1 VSNVEKAIP
10 LAGTVNGGE
19 AGSSRKRV
27 WRVLVLI
34 VATVIAGGMAAAY
47 LIQKLP
53 REDGNI
59 AAAAAISPEMREI
72 DSTVTTSGTVR
83 LRTGAEVRVGSQVSG
98 IVRKLNVTVG
108 SDIHKGDIIAE
119 IDPRP
124 LQARV
129 EQART
134 QAAMD
139 EVGVGKAQR
148 DLNRGQQL
156 FGEGVLPAQQKED
169 LEWQLKS
176 AQAKLEKSRS
186 DLAAA
191 EIDLSY
197 AVIRAPISGTVA
209 SVSTQE
215 GETVAASFAAPTF
228 VTIIEDNALELV
240 AMVDETDIANIRAGD
255 TVNFT
260 VEAYPSR
267 EMAAVVK
274 RIDPVATIISGVVNY
289 PVMAAIQKDG
299 RLLKPDMT
307 ANITIKT
314 AERKAMAV
322 PNSAIQRDDEE
333 RFVYL
338 IRNGKQEKRIVTIGT
353 RDAGFTE
360 IKKGLSISDQVVLNR
375 RADSEKKSERDHD

>member
-1 VSNVEKAIP
+1 MWLVLALIVTTAI
-10 LAGTVNGGE
+10 
-19 AGSSRKRV
+19 AGSAV
-27 WRVLVLI
+27 
-34 VATVIAGGMAAAY
+34 AAY
-47 LIQKLP
+47 LIQKQP
-53 REDGNI
+53 REDGII
-59 AAAAAISPEMREI
+59 ATASTIFPEMREI

-108 SDIHKGDIIAE
+108 SHIQKGDIIAE

-156 FGEGVLPAQQKED
+156 FAEGVLPAQQKED

-176 AQAKLEKSRS
+176 AQAKLEKSKS
-186 DLAAA
+186 DSAAA

-240 AMVDETDIANIRAGD
+240 AMVDETDIANVRPGD
-255 TVNFT
+255 TVSFT

-267 EMAAVVK
+267 EMQAVVK

-289 PVMAAIQKDG
+289 PVMAVIQKDG

-314 AERKAMAV
+314 AERKALVV
-322 PNSAIQRDDEE
+322 PNGAIQRDGDE
-333 RFVYL
+333 RFVFL
-338 IRNGKQEKRIVTIGT
+338 IRDRKKEKRTVAIGT
-353 RDAGFTE
+353 RDGGFTE
-360 IKKGLSISDQVVLNR
+360 IKKGLSPGDQVVVNGGGGPVKR
-375 RADSEKKSERDHD
+375 GAKP

>member
-1 VSNVEKAIP
+1 MSVDEAIP
-10 LAGTVNGGE
+10 LQGAARGRD
-19 AGSSRKRV
+19 ASASRKRMWQALGITV
-27 WRVLVLI
+27 VIVLVA
-34 VATVIAGGMAAAY
+34 VTAGAY
-47 LIQKLP
+47 WLQRQP
-53 REDGNI
+53 HQEGSI
-59 AAAAAISPEMREI
+59 AAASTISPEIREI

-83 LRTGAEVRVGSQVSG
+83 LRTGAQVRVGSQVSG
-98 IVRKLNVTVG
+98 IVRRLNVTVG
-108 SDIHKGDIIAE
+108 SHIQKGDIIAE

-139 EVGVGKAQR
+139 EVGVGKAER
-148 DLNRGQQL
+148 DLKRGQQL
-156 FGEGVLPAQQKED
+156 FAEGVLPAQQKED

-176 AQAKLEKSRS
+176 AQAKLEKSKS

-240 AMVDETDIANIRAGD
+240 AMVDETDIANVRPGD

-267 EMAAVVK
+267 EMPATVK

-289 PVMAAIQKDG
+289 PVMAAIQRDG

-314 AERKAMAV
+314 AERKALVV
-322 PNSAIQRDDEE
+322 PNGALQRNGEE
-333 RFVYL
+333 RFVFL
-338 IRNGKQEKRIVTIGT
+338 IRDGKQEKRTVTIGT

-360 IKKGLSISDQVVLNR
+360 IKKGLSVGDRVVVNR
-375 RADSEKKSERDHD
+375 VATPEKKGE

>member
-1 VSNVEKAIP
+1 MTVDEAIP
-10 LAGTVNGGE
+10 LAGAVRGRE
-19 AGSSRKRV
+19 AGTSRKRM
-27 WRVLVLI
+27 WRALGLTVVIVLVGG
-34 VATVIAGGMAAAY
+34 TVAAY
-47 LIQKLP
+47 WIQKQP
-53 REDGNI
+53 SDPATI
-59 AAAAAISPEMREI
+59 AAASTISPEMREI

-108 SDIHKGDIIAE
+108 SHIQKGDIIAE

-124 LQARV
+124 LEARV

-134 QAAMD
+134 QASMD

-156 FGEGVLPAQQKED
+156 FAEGVLPAQQKED

-176 AQAKLEKSRS
+176 AQAKLDKSKS

-191 EIDLSY
+191 RIDLSY
-197 AVIRAPISGTVA
+197 AAIRAPISGTVA

-240 AMVDETDIANIRAGD
+240 AIVDETDIANVRPGD
-255 TVNFT
+255 PVNFT
-260 VEAYPSR
+260 VEAYPSKA
-267 EMAAVVK
+267 MPAVVK

-289 PVMAAIQKDG
+289 PVIAAIQKDG

-314 AERKAMAV
+314 AERRALVV
-322 PNSAIQRDDEE
+322 PNGTIQRDSEE
-333 RFVYL
+333 RFVL
-338 IRNGKQEKRIVTIGT
+338 LVRDGKQEKRPVSIGA

-360 IKKGLSISDQVVLNR
+360 IKNGLSASDKVIVNR
-375 RADSEKKSERDHD
+375 AGDAEKKGAKP

>member
-1 VSNVEKAIP
+1 MKVDEAMPFEGAVRGREAGRARKRLRLGLII
-10 LAGTVNGGE
+10 LLVLVGGTV
-19 AGSSRKRV
+19 
-27 WRVLVLI
+27 
-34 VATVIAGGMAAAY
+34 AAY
-47 LIQKLP
+47 WFQRQP
-53 REDGNI
+53 REEGNRP
-59 AAAAAISPEMREI
+59 AASTISPEIKEI

-83 LRTGAEVRVGSQVSG
+83 LRTGAEVRVGSEVSG

-108 SDIHKGDIIAE
+108 SHIQKGDIIAE

-139 EVGVGKAQR
+139 EVGVGKAER
-148 DLNRGQQL
+148 DLKRGQQL
-156 FGEGVLPAQQKED
+156 FAEGVLPAQQKED

-176 AQAKLEKSRS
+176 AQAKLEKSKS
-186 DLAAA
+186 DLAAV

-240 AMVDETDIANIRAGD
+240 AMVDETDIASVQPGD

-267 EMAAVVK
+267 EMPAIVK

-289 PVMAAIQKDG
+289 PVTATIERDG

-314 AERKAMAV
+314 AERKALVV
-322 PNSAIQRDDEE
+322 PNGAILRDGEE
-333 RFVYL
+333 RCVFL
-338 IRNGKQEKRIVTIGT
+338 IRDGRQEKRTVTIGT
-353 RDAGFTE
+353 RDAAFTE
-360 IKKGLSISDQVVLNR
+360 IKKGLSASDVVLVNR
-375 RADSEKKSERDHD
+375 AADSERKGDQP

>member
-1 VSNVEKAIP
+1 MTVDEAIP
-10 LAGTVNGGE
+10 LARTAHGVE
-19 AGSSRKRV
+19 AGASRKRL
-27 WRVLVLI
+27 WRVLGLVGVIVL
-34 VATVIAGGMAAAY
+34 VGGAVGAY
-47 LIQKLP
+47 WRQRQP
-53 REDGNI
+53 REEGSI
-59 AAAAAISPEMREI
+59 AAASTISPEMREV

-83 LRTGAEVRVGSQVSG
+83 LRTGSQVRVGSQVSG

-108 SDIHKGDIIAE
+108 SHIQKGDIIAE

-139 EVGVGKAQR
+139 AVGVGKAER
-148 DLNRGQQL
+148 DLKRGQQL
-156 FGEGVLPAQQKED
+156 FAEGVLPAQQKED
-169 LEWQLKS
+169 LEWQVKS
-176 AQAKLEKSRS
+176 AQAKLDKSKS

-240 AMVDETDIANIRAGD
+240 AMVDETDIANVKPGD

-267 EMAAVVK
+267 EMPAIVK

-289 PVMAAIQKDG
+289 QVMAAIQKDA

-314 AERKAMAV
+314 AERKALLV
-322 PNSAIQRDDEE
+322 PNSAVQRDGEE
-333 RFVYL
+333 RYVL
-338 IRNGKQEKRIVTIGT
+338 LVRDGKQDKRTVTIGA
-353 RDAGFTE
+353 RDSGFTE
-360 IKKGLSISDQVVLNR
+360 IKKGLTVGDRVVVNR
-375 RADSEKKSERDHD
+375 VATPEKKGD

>member
-1 VSNVEKAIP
+1 MNVDEAIT
-10 LAGTVNGGE
+10 LEGAVRGRE
-19 AGSSRKRV
+19 AGKPRNRV
-27 WRVLVLI
+27 WLWLVVLI
-34 VATVIAGGMAAAY
+34 VLVGGAVAASW
-47 LIQKLP
+47 IQRQP
-53 REDGNI
+53 REEGNI
-59 AAAAAISPEMREI
+59 AAASTISPEMREI

-108 SDIHKGDIIAE
+108 SHIQKGDVIAE

-139 EVGVGKAQR
+139 EVGAGKAER
-148 DLNRGQQL
+148 DLKRGQQL
-156 FGEGVLPAQQKED
+156 FTEGVLPAQQRED

-176 AQAKLEKSRS
+176 AQAKLEKSKS

-240 AMVDETDIANIRAGD
+240 AMVDETDIANVRPGD

-267 EMAAVVK
+267 EMPAMVK

-289 PVMAAIQKDG
+289 PVMAAIQRDRG
-299 RLLKPDMT
+299 LLKPDMT

-314 AERKAMAV
+314 AERMALVV
-322 PNSAIQRDDEE
+322 PNGAILHDGEE
-333 RFVYL
+333 RFVFL
-338 IRNGKQEKRIVTIGT
+338 MRDGKQEKRRVTIGT
-353 RDAGFTE
+353 RDAVFTE
-360 IKKGLSISDQVVLNR
+360 IKKGLTVNDRVAGP
-375 RADSEKKSERDHD
+375 RAGDSEKKGEKP

>member
-1 VSNVEKAIP
+1 MNVEEAIP
-10 LAGTVNGGE
+10 LREAARGGS
-19 AGSSRKRV
+19 ASAPKKRV
-27 WRVLVLI
+27 WLTLSLIGFMVL
-34 VATVIAGGMAAAY
+34 AGASVAAY
-47 LIQKLP
+47 WIEKQP
-53 REDGNI
+53 RDEVN
-59 AAAAAISPEMREI
+59 AAAASTISPEMREM

-108 SDIHKGDIIAE
+108 SHIQKGDIIAE

-156 FGEGVLPAQQKED
+156 FKEGVLPAQQKED

-176 AQAKLEKSRS
+176 AEAKLEKSKS
-186 DLAAA
+186 DLTAV

-240 AMVDETDIANIRAGD
+240 AMVDETDIANVRPGD
-255 TVNFT
+255 TVSFT

-267 EMAAVVK
+267 EMPAIVK

-314 AERKAMAV
+314 AERKALVV
-322 PNSAIQRDDEE
+322 PNGTIQRDGEE
-333 RFVYL
+333 RYVYVL
-338 IRNGKQEKRIVTIGT
+338 RDGKQEKRGVTIGT

-360 IKKGLSISDQVVLNR
+360 IKKGLSRSDQVIVNR
-375 RADSEKKSERDHD
+375 AGDPEKKGEKP

>member
-1 VSNVEKAIP
+1 VDEAIP
-10 LAGTVNGGE
+10 LDGAAQEHDAGT
-19 AGSSRKRV
+19 ARKR
-27 WRVLVLI
+27 L
-34 VATVIAGGMAAAY
+34 AFGFFAGIGLA
-47 LIQKLP
+47 
-53 REDGNI
+53 G
-59 AAAAAISPEMREI
+59 AAAAAFWFQTQPRVEATVAAASTISPEMREI

-108 SDIHKGDIIAE
+108 SHIRMGDIIAE
-119 IDPRP
+119 IDPRA

-129 EQART
+129 EQMRT

-139 EVGVGKAQR
+139 DVGVGKAQR

-156 FGEGVLPAQQKED
+156 FKEGVLPAQQKED
-169 LEWQLKS
+169 LEWLLKS
-176 AQAKLEKSRS
+176 AQAKVEKSKS

-197 AVIRAPISGTVA
+197 SVIRAPISGTVA

-240 AMVDETDIANIRAGD
+240 AMVDETDIANVRAGD
-255 TVNFT
+255 PVNFT
-260 VEAYPSR
+260 VEAYPAR
-267 EMAAVVK
+267 EMPAIVK

-289 PVMAAIQKDG
+289 PVMAAIQKNG
-299 RLLKPDMT
+299 QLLKPDMT

-314 AERKAMAV
+314 AERKALVV
-322 PNSAIQRDDEE
+322 PNSAIQREGEE

-338 IRNGKQEKRIVTIGT
+338 VRNGKQEKRSVGIGA

-360 IKKGLSISDQVVLNR
+360 IKKGLNASDKVIVR
-375 RADSEKKSERDHD
+375 RAGDTEKKGEKP

>member
-1 VSNVEKAIP
+1 VIDVDEAIP
-10 LAGTVNGGE
+10 LEGAAPGRDVGE
-19 AGSSRKRV
+19 SKKRV
-27 WRVLVLI
+27 RLVLV
-34 VATVIAGGMAAAY
+34 GGTMAAY
-47 LIQKLP
+47 WIQNDP
-53 REDGNI
+53 REDRNI
-59 AAAAAISPEMREI
+59 AAASTIFPEMREI

-83 LRTGAEVRVGSQVSG
+83 LRPGAEVRVGSQVSG

-108 SDIHKGDIIAE
+108 SHIQKGDVIAE

-134 QAAMD
+134 LAAMD
-139 EVGVGKAQR
+139 EVAVGKAQR
-148 DLNRGQQL
+148 DLRRGQQL
-156 FGEGVLPAQQKED
+156 FSEGVLPAQQKED

-176 AQAKLEKSRS
+176 SLAKLEKSKS

-197 AVIRAPISGTVA
+197 AVIYAPISGTVA

-240 AMVDETDIANIRAGD
+240 AMVDETDIANVRPGD
-255 TVNFT
+255 VVQFT

-267 EMAAVVK
+267 EMPAVVK

-289 PVMAAIQKDG
+289 PVMAVIQKDG

-314 AERKAMAV
+314 AERRALVV
-322 PNSAIQRDDEE
+322 PNSAIQRDSEQRYVFLLQD
-333 RFVYL
+333 
-338 IRNGKQEKRIVTIGT
+338 GKQEKRAVTIGT

-360 IKKGLSISDQVVLNR
+360 IKKGLSASDQVIINR
-375 RADSEKKSERDHD
+375 PVDSGKEGEKP

>member
-1 VSNVEKAIP
+1 MNVDVAIP
-10 LAGTVNGGE
+10 LEGAVRGRE
-19 AGSSRKRV
+19 AGRARRRV
-27 WRVLVLI
+27 WLGLIILLVLVGGA
-34 VATVIAGGMAAAY
+34 VAAYWFQRQPREVRNRAAASTV
-47 LIQKLP
+47 
-53 REDGNI
+53 
-59 AAAAAISPEMREI
+59 SPEIKEI

-83 LRTGAEVRVGSQVSG
+83 LRSGAEVRVGSEVSG
-98 IVRKLNVTVG
+98 MVGKLNVTVG
-108 SDIHKGDIIAE
+108 SHIQKGDTIAE

-129 EQART
+129 EQARA

-139 EVGVGKAQR
+139 EVGVAKAER
-148 DLNRGQQL
+148 DLKRGQQL
-156 FGEGVLPAQQKED
+156 FAEGVLPAQQKED

-176 AQAKLEKSRS
+176 AQAKLEKSKS

-197 AVIRAPISGTVA
+197 AVIHAPISGTVA

-240 AMVDETDIANIRAGD
+240 AMVDETDIANVRPGD
-255 TVNFT
+255 TVSFT

-267 EMAAVVK
+267 EMPAIVK

-289 PVMAAIQKDG
+289 PVMATIQRDG

-314 AERKAMAV
+314 AERKALVV
-322 PNSAIQRDDEE
+322 PNGAILRDGEE
-333 RFVYL
+333 RCVFL
-338 IRNGKQEKRIVTIGT
+338 IRDGKQEKRTVTIGT
-353 RDAGFTE
+353 RDAAFTE
-360 IKKGLSISDQVVLNR
+360 IKKGLSASDMVMVDR
-375 RADSEKKSERDHD
+375 AADSERKADKP

>member
-1 VSNVEKAIP
+1 MKVDEAMPFEGAVRGREAGRARKRLRLGLII
-10 LAGTVNGGE
+10 LLVLVGGTV
-19 AGSSRKRV
+19 
-27 WRVLVLI
+27 
-34 VATVIAGGMAAAY
+34 AAY
-47 LIQKLP
+47 WFQRQP
-53 REDGNI
+53 REEGNRP
-59 AAAAAISPEMREI
+59 AASTISPEIKEI

-83 LRTGAEVRVGSQVSG
+83 LRTGAEVRVGSEVSG

-108 SDIHKGDIIAE
+108 SHIQKGDIIAE

-129 EQART
+129 EQAHT

-139 EVGVGKAQR
+139 EVGVGKAER
-148 DLNRGQQL
+148 DLKRGQQL
-156 FGEGVLPAQQKED
+156 FAEGVLPAQQKED

-176 AQAKLEKSRS
+176 AEAKLEKSKS

-240 AMVDETDIANIRAGD
+240 AMVDETDIANVRPGD

-260 VEAYPSR
+260 VEAYPLR
-267 EMAAVVK
+267 EIPAIVK

-289 PVMAAIQKDG
+289 PVVATIERHG

-314 AERKAMAV
+314 AERKALVV
-322 PNSAIQRDDEE
+322 PNGAILRDGEE
-333 RFVYL
+333 RCVFL
-338 IRNGKQEKRIVTIGT
+338 IRDGKQEKRTVTIGT

-360 IKKGLSISDQVVLNR
+360 IKKGLSASDMVMVNGA
-375 RADSEKKSERDHD
+375 ADSQRKGDKP

>member
-1 VSNVEKAIP
+1 MNVDEAMPFSGAVRGREAGRARRRLWLGLIVLLA
-10 LAGTVNGGE
+10 LAGG
-19 AGSSRKRV
+19 A
-27 WRVLVLI
+27 
-34 VATVIAGGMAAAY
+34 VAAYWLQRQPREEGNRAAAST
-47 LIQKLP
+47 
-53 REDGNI
+53 
-59 AAAAAISPEMREI
+59 ISPEIKEI

-83 LRTGAEVRVGSQVSG
+83 LRTGAQVRVGSQVSG
-98 IVRKLNVTVG
+98 IVRKLHVTVG
-108 SDIHKGDIIAE
+108 SPIEKGDIIAE

-134 QAAMD
+134 QVAMD
-139 EVGVGKAQR
+139 EVGVGKAER
-148 DLNRGQQL
+148 DLKRGQQL
-156 FGEGVLPAQQKED
+156 FAEAVLPAQQKED

-176 AQAKLEKSRS
+176 TQAKLEKSKS

-191 EIDLSY
+191 ETDLSY

-228 VTIIEDNALELV
+228 VTIIADNALELV
-240 AMVDETDIANIRAGD
+240 AMVDETDIANVRPGD

-267 EMAAVVK
+267 EIPAIVK
-274 RIDPVATIISGVVNY
+274 RIDPLATIISGVVNY
-289 PVMAAIQKDG
+289 PVMATIERDG

-314 AERKAMAV
+314 AERKALVV
-322 PNSAIQRDDEE
+322 PNGAILRDGEE
-333 RFVYL
+333 RCVFL
-338 IRNGKQEKRIVTIGT
+338 IRNGKQEKRTVTIGT

-360 IKKGLSISDQVVLNR
+360 IKKGLSASDMVMVNR
-375 RADSEKKSERDHD
+375 AADSQRKGDKP

>member
-1 VSNVEKAIP
+1 MNVDVAIP
-10 LAGTVNGGE
+10 LEGAVRGRE
-19 AGSSRKRV
+19 AGRARRRV
-27 WRVLVLI
+27 WLGLIILLVLVGGA
-34 VATVIAGGMAAAY
+34 VAAYWFQRQPREVRNRAAASTV
-47 LIQKLP
+47 
-53 REDGNI
+53 
-59 AAAAAISPEMREI
+59 SPEIKEI

-83 LRTGAEVRVGSQVSG
+83 LRSGAEVRVGSEVSG
-98 IVRKLNVTVG
+98 MVGKLNVTVG
-108 SDIHKGDIIAE
+108 SHIQKGDTIAE

-129 EQART
+129 EQARA

-139 EVGVGKAQR
+139 EVGVAKAER
-148 DLNRGQQL
+148 DLKRGQQL
-156 FGEGVLPAQQKED
+156 FAEGVLPAQQKED

-176 AQAKLEKSRS
+176 AEAKLEKSKS

-240 AMVDETDIANIRAGD
+240 AMVDETDIANVRPGD
-255 TVNFT
+255 TVSFT

-267 EMAAVVK
+267 EMPAIVK

-289 PVMAAIQKDG
+289 PVMATIQRDG

-314 AERKAMAV
+314 AERKALVV
-322 PNSAIQRDDEE
+322 PNGAILRDGEE
-333 RFVYL
+333 RCVFL
-338 IRNGKQEKRIVTIGT
+338 IRDGKQEKRTVTIGT
-353 RDAGFTE
+353 RDAAFTE
-360 IKKGLSISDQVVLNR
+360 IKKGLSASDMVMVDR
-375 RADSEKKSERDHD
+375 AADSERKADKP

>member
-1 VSNVEKAIP
+1 
-10 LAGTVNGGE
+10 
-19 AGSSRKRV
+19 
-27 WRVLVLI
+27 
-34 VATVIAGGMAAAY
+34 
-47 LIQKLP
+47 
-53 REDGNI
+53 
-59 AAAAAISPEMREI
+59 
-72 DSTVTTSGTVR
+72 
-83 LRTGAEVRVGSQVSG
+83 VRVGSQVSG

-108 SDIHKGDIIAE
+108 SHIQKGDIIAE

-139 EVGVGKAQR
+139 EVGVGKSQR

-156 FGEGVLPAQQKED
+156 FAEGVLPAQQKED

-176 AQAKLEKSRS
+176 AQAKLEKSKS

-240 AMVDETDIANIRAGD
+240 AMVDETDIANVRPGN

-267 EMAAVVK
+267 GMPAIVK

-314 AERKAMAV
+314 AERKVLVV
-322 PNSAIQRDDEE
+322 PNSAVQRDGEE
-333 RFVYL
+333 RYALLV
-338 IRNGKQEKRIVTIGT
+338 RDGKQEKRTVTIGT

-360 IKKGLSISDQVVLNR
+360 IKKGLTVGDRVLVNR
-375 RADSEKKSERDHD
+375 VATPEKKGEQP

>member
-1 VSNVEKAIP
+1 MKTVGEAIP
-10 LAGTVNGGE
+10 LAGAASSGKTG
-19 AGSSRKRV
+19 ASRKRF
-27 WRVLVLI
+27 WLVLALI
-34 VATVIAGGMAAAY
+34 ATTAIAGGAVAAY
-47 LIQKLP
+47 LIQRQP
-53 REDGNI
+53 REDGMI
-59 AAAAAISPEMREI
+59 AAASTISPEMREI

-108 SDIHKGDIIAE
+108 SHIQKGDIIAE

-139 EVGVGKAQR
+139 EVGVGKSQR

-156 FGEGVLPAQQKED
+156 FAEGVLPAQQKED
-169 LEWQLKS
+169 LEWQMKS
-176 AQAKLEKSRS
+176 AQAKLEKSKS

-240 AMVDETDIANIRAGD
+240 AMVDETDIANVRAGD
-255 TVNFT
+255 TVDFT

-267 EMAAVVK
+267 EMPAIVK

-289 PVMAAIQKDG
+289 PVMAVIHKDG

-314 AERKAMAV
+314 AERKAMVV
-322 PNSAIQRDDEE
+322 PNAAIQRDGEE

-338 IRNGKQEKRIVTIGT
+338 VWDGKQEKRTVTIGT
-353 RDAGFTE
+353 RDGGFTE
-360 IKKGLSISDQVVLNR
+360 IKKGLSASDKVIVNR
-375 RADSEKKSERDHD
+375 GADSEKKGEKP

>member
-1 VSNVEKAIP
+1 MKVDEVIP
-10 LAGTVNGGE
+10 LGGTVGGRDTVK
-19 AGSSRKRV
+19 SRKRV
-27 WRVLVLI
+27 WLSFGII
-34 VATVIAGGMAAAY
+34 VATVIVGGSVAAY
-47 LIQKLP
+47 WTQRQP

-59 AAAAAISPEMREI
+59 AAASAISPEMREI

-108 SDIHKGDIIAE
+108 SHIQKGEIIAE

-148 DLNRGQQL
+148 DLSRGQQL
-156 FGEGVLPAQQKED
+156 FKEGVLPAQQKED

-176 AQAKLEKSRS
+176 AQAKLEKSKS

-240 AMVDETDIANIRAGD
+240 AMVDETDIANVRPGD

-260 VEAYPSR
+260 VEAYPAR
-267 EMAAVVK
+267 EMPAIVK
-274 RIDPVATIISGVVNY
+274 RINPVATIISGVVNY
-289 PVMAAIQKDG
+289 PVMAAIQRDG

-314 AERKAMAV
+314 AERKALV
-322 PNSAIQRDDEE
+322 IPNGAIQRDGEE
-333 RFVYL
+333 RYVFL
-338 IRNGKQEKRIVTIGT
+338 IRDGKQEKRAVTIGT

-360 IKKGLSISDQVVLNR
+360 IKKGLSESDLVIVNR
-375 RADSEKKSERDHD
+375 AGDLEKKGEKP

>member
-1 VSNVEKAIP
+1 VIDVDKAIP
-10 LAGTVNGGE
+10 LEGAAHGRDVGESKKRVRLVLGLLVAVVLAGGTV
-19 AGSSRKRV
+19 
-27 WRVLVLI
+27 
-34 VATVIAGGMAAAY
+34 AAY
-47 LIQKLP
+47 WIQNEP
-53 REDGNI
+53 REDRNI
-59 AAAAAISPEMREI
+59 AAASTISPEIREI

-108 SDIHKGDIIAE
+108 SHIQKGDVIAE
-119 IDPRP
+119 IDPRQ

-134 QAAMD
+134 LAAMD
-139 EVGVGKAQR
+139 EVAVGKAQR
-148 DLNRGQQL
+148 DLDRGRQL
-156 FGEGVLPAQQKED
+156 FSEGVLPTQQKED

-176 AQAKLEKSRS
+176 SLAKLEKSKS

-197 AVIRAPISGTVA
+197 AVIYAPISGTVA

-240 AMVDETDIANIRAGD
+240 AMVDETDIANVRPGD
-255 TVNFT
+255 AVTFT

-267 EMAAVVK
+267 ELPAVVK

-289 PVMAAIQKDG
+289 PVMAVIQKDG
-299 RLLKPDMT
+299 GPLKPDMT
-307 ANITIKT
+307 ANITIKR
-314 AERKAMAV
+314 AERRALVV
-322 PNSAIQRDDEE
+322 PNSAIQRDGEQRYVFLLRD
-333 RFVYL
+333 
-338 IRNGKQEKRIVTIGT
+338 GKQEKRAVTIGT

-360 IKKGLSISDQVVLNR
+360 IKRGLSTSDQVIINHAV
-375 RADSEKKSERDHD
+375 DSGTRGEKR